1 MEVKYNDG
9 DRDMVKDK
17 ILLQRSVNPK
27 KVDLPDGQTFYARYE
42 RVSRKNLSAN
52 VTINKSRT
60 IGLRRGHKP
69 KQQEAG
75 ILSRVFKLG
84 TKLFKPSYLK
94 KKNLKLVLDRQTLPS
109 EKKIIKEGI
118 K

>member
-1 MEVKYNDG
+1 M
-9 DRDMVKDK
+9 
-17 ILLQRSVNPK
+17 
-27 KVDLPDGQTFYARYE
+27 
-42 RVSRKNLSAN
+42 SRKNLPAN

-94 KKNLKLVLDRQTLPS
+94 KKEFEIDSRAANSALGK
-109 EKKIIKEGI
+109 
-118 K
+118 